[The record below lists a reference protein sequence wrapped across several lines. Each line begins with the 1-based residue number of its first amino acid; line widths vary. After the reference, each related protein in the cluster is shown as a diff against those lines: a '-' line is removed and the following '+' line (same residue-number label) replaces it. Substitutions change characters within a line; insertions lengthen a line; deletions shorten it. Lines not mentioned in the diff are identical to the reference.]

1 MASSTGFPHPASV
14 GNVDHCGLCGRHIPR
29 NQYRA
34 TRQFVRDGDEEVL
47 TVQICRDHLVPS
59 ENQRKGIE
67 INAVANAH
75 GGGFEFIP
83 QTPSEARLYN
93 AARGRE
99 EIKKLRQVPPTGD
112 TPAARAPG
120 APRRVNGSSG
130 RPKTRSSRSSAA
142 SGDGGD
148 SGDSD
153 LDEPPAPDWRWAT
166 PPGWLKQLHS
176 RLLAIQS

>member
-14 GNVDHCGLCGRHIPR
+14 GNVDHCGLCGRHIPSGE
-29 NQYRA
+29 YRR
-34 TRQFVRDGDEEVL
+34 T
-47 TVQICRDHLVPS
+47 TVFGKPGSEDVHTQICRDHLVPS
-59 ENQRKGIE
+59 ATQRGNLE
-67 INAVANAH
+67 IVAAANAA
-75 GGGFEFIP
+75 
-83 QTPSEARLYN
+83 TPGLIEVTPTN
-93 AARGRE
+93 AAEHKHYVQAYVRARS
-99 EIKKLRQVPPTGD
+99 EIVDPRPS
-112 TPAARAPG
+112 A

-142 SGDGGD
+142 SGD

-153 LDEPPAPDWRWAT
+153 SDEPPAPDWRWAT